1 LTWLLYVF
9 TFIELEEVL
18 TLFKNFVK
26 RNRPSLDI
34 DAVATGETWFGEDAL
49 STGLCDELRTVD
61 DVLIEYIDCGYDVY
75 QVRYD
80 PPQVENG
87 LNRLLPVGASRSSR
101 SRRLSSSNTNNTK
114 SGFLATM
121 VRGFIS
127 MVKEEIMIELDGSN
141 ALDRND
147 DLKRRYMVHDSHVS
161 QNVRSEI

>member
-1 LTWLLYVF
+1 
-9 TFIELEEVL
+9 
-18 TLFKNFVK
+18 
-26 RNRPSLDI
+26 
-34 DAVATGETWFGEDAL
+34 
-49 STGLCDELRTVD
+49 VD

-101 SRRLSSSNTNNTK
+101 SRRLSSSNTNNRK

-127 MVKEEIMIELDGSN
+127 MVKEEIMIELDGSI